1 MEVSR
6 RRLKHLK
13 PARPLR
19 RLNVD
24 AGDQLCSFAECSPDV
39 YTPVQLEPDEKPLN
53 RIEVE
58 HYEILNMHSKNHVKT
73 KEERISYTREFLIQM
88 AYSPMSKRRPDFLP
102 EHPVVLENARDNDVR
117 RLIFSGGYA
126 EKEES
131 PA

>member
-24 AGDQLCSFAECSPDV
+24 AG
-39 YTPVQLEPDEKPLN
+39 TW
-53 RIEVE
+53 R
-58 HYEILNMHSKNHVKT
+58 T
-73 KEERISYTREFLIQM
+73 ISYTREFLIQM

-102 EHPVVLENARDNDVR
+102 EHPVVLENAVR
-117 RLIFSGGYA
+117 FRLFVVLSVSTSMLFICANIFVLRGTMTCA
-126 EKEES
+126 D
-131 PA
+131 